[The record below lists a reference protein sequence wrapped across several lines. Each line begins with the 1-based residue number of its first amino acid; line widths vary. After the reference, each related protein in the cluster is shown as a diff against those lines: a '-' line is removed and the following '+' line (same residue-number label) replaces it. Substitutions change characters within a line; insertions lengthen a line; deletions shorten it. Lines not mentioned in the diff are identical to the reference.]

1 MLKNNPLVLV
11 FCKNQ
16 ILGKVKSRLA
26 IKIGQKKALS
36 IYSELVNKTA
46 SIVNSLS
53 VEVHLYYSD
62 YIEENDNFNPSK
74 VKKFIQKGNNL
85 GDRIINALNIS
96 FKKFSPVVI
105 IGSDLWK
112 LEISDIEDAFRILKN
127 KNIVIG
133 PSTDGGYYLIGMNYL
148 DTKIFENKNWGQESV
163 LNDTIRDIDD
173 ETNIHLLDEKT
184 DIDTYDDLC
193 QFPDLKIKLWNQKRR

>member
-16 ILGKVKSRLA
+16 IIGKVKSRLA
-26 IKIGQKKALS
+26 LKIGQKKAFL

-46 SIVNSLS
+46 TIVNSLS
-53 VEVHLYYSD
+53 SEVHVYYSD
-62 YIEENDNFNPSK
+62 YIEENDNFNSSK
-74 VKKFIQKGNNL
+74 IKKFIQKGNNL
-85 GDRIINALNIS
+85 GDRMINALNIS
-96 FKKFSPVVI
+96 FKNFSPIVV
-105 IGSDLWK
+105 IGSDLWE
-112 LEISDIEDAFRILKN
+112 LEISDIKDAFGILEK

-148 DTKIFENKNWGQESV
+148 DTKIFENKKWGQQSV

-173 ETNIHLLDEKT
+173 KTNIHLLDEKT

-193 QFPDLKIKLWNQKRR
+193 QFPDLKIKL

>member
-26 IKIGQKKALS
+26 IKIGQKKALL

-148 DTKIFENKNWGQESV
+148 DTKIFENKNWGQENV
-163 LNDTIRDIDD
+163 LNDTIKDIDD
-173 ETNIHLLDEKT
+173 KTDVHLLDEKT

-193 QFPDLKIKLWNQKRR
+193 QFPDLKIKL

>member
-16 ILGKVKSRLA
+16 IIGKVKTRLA
-26 IKIGQKKALS
+26 LSIGQKKAFL

-46 SIVNSLS
+46 TVVNSLS
-53 VEVHLYYSD
+53 SEVHIYYSD
-62 YIEENDNFNPSK
+62 YIEENDNFDSPK
-74 VKKFIQKGNNL
+74 IKKFIQKGNNL
-85 GDRIINALNIS
+85 GDRMINALNIS
-96 FKKFSPVVI
+96 FKNFSPIVI
-105 IGSDLWK
+105 IGSDLWE
-112 LEISDIEDAFRILKN
+112 LEISDIMDAFGILKK

-148 DTKIFENKNWGQESV
+148 DTKIFENKNWGQQSV
-163 LNDTIRDIDD
+163 LNETIRDIDD
-173 ETNIHLLDEKT
+173 ITNIHLLDEKT

-193 QFPDLKIKLWNQKRR
+193 QFPDLKIKL

>member
-26 IKIGQKKALS
+26 IKIGQKKALL

-62 YIEENDNFNPSK
+62 YIDENDNQIVDIDLS
-74 VKKFIQKGNNL
+74 
-85 GDRIINALNIS
+85 DRDPL
-96 FKKFSPVVI
+96 F
-105 IGSDLWK
+105 
-112 LEISDIEDAFRILKN
+112 EDAARLIVSSQTGSTSLLQRKLKLGYN
-127 KNIVIG
+127 RAGRLTDQLEVAGIVG
-133 PSTDGGYYLIGMNYL
+133 PSEGSKPRQVLIQDEYAL
-148 DTKIFENKNWGQESV
+148 EKLTLES
-163 LNDTIRDIDD
+163 DD
-173 ETNIHLLDEKT
+173 VGALLAPSQSGRSCLLYTSDAADE
-184 DIDTYDDLC
+184 
-193 QFPDLKIKLWNQKRR
+193 

>member
-16 ILGKVKSRLA
+16 IIGKVKTRLA
-26 IKIGQKKALS
+26 LNIGQKKALL

-46 SIVNSLS
+46 TVVNSLS
-53 VEVHLYYSD
+53 SEVHIYYSD
-62 YIEENDNFNPSK
+62 YIEENDNFDSSK
-74 VKKFIQKGNNL
+74 IKKFIQKGNDL
-85 GDRIINALNIS
+85 GDRMINALNIS
-96 FKKFSPVVI
+96 FKNFSPIVI
-105 IGSDLWK
+105 IGSDLWE
-112 LEISDIEDAFRILKN
+112 LEISDIKDAFGILKK

-148 DTKIFENKNWGQESV
+148 DTKIFENKNWGQQSV
-163 LNDTIRDIDD
+163 LNETIRDIDD
-173 ETNIHLLDEKT
+173 ITNIHLLDEKT

-193 QFPDLKIKLWNQKRR
+193 QFPDLKIKL

>member
-26 IKIGQKKALS
+26 IKIGEKKALL

-85 GDRIINALNIS
+85 GDRIINALNTS

-133 PSTDGGYYLIGMNYL
+133 PSTDGGYYLIGMNHL

-173 ETNIHLLDEKT
+173 KTDIHLLDEKT

-193 QFPDLKIKLWNQKRR
+193 RFPDLKIKL

>member
-1 MLKNNPLVLV
+1 MLKNKPLVLV

-26 IKIGQKKALS
+26 LKIGQKKALL
-36 IYSELVNKTA
+36 IYSELLNKTA

-53 VEVHLYYSD
+53 AEVHVYYSN

-74 VKKFIQKGNNL
+74 IKKFIQKGNNL

-96 FKKFSPVVI
+96 FKNFSPIVV
-105 IGSDLWK
+105 IGSDLWN
-112 LEISDIEDAFRILKN
+112 LEISDIEDTFRILKN

-133 PSTDGGYYLIGMNYL
+133 PSTDGGYYLIGINFL
-148 DTKIFENKNWGQESV
+148 DTKIFENKDWGGESV

-173 ETNIHLLDEKT
+173 KKNIHLLDEKN
-184 DIDTYDDLC
+184 DVDTYDDLC
-193 QFPDLKIKLWNQKRR
+193 QFPDLKIKL

>member
-1 MLKNNPLVLV
+1 MKKNPLVLV

-16 ILGKVKSRLA
+16 IIGKVKSRLA
-26 IKIGQKKALS
+26 LKIGKQKAFFV
-36 IYSELVNKTA
+36 YSNLVNKTA

-53 VEVHLYYSD
+53 SDVHVYYSD
-62 YIEENDNFNPSK
+62 YIEENDDFKSPK
-74 VKKFIQKGNNL
+74 IKKFIQKGNNL
-85 GDRIINALNIS
+85 GDRLINALSIS
-96 FKKFSPVVI
+96 FKNFSPVII
-105 IGSDLWK
+105 IGSDLWE

-127 KNIVIG
+127 KNVVIG

-148 DTKIFENKNWGQESV
+148 DTKIFENKYWGQESV

-173 ETNIHLLDEKT
+173 KTKIHLLDEKT

-193 QFPDLKIKLWNQKRR
+193 QFPDLKIKL

>member
-16 ILGKVKSRLA
+16 IIGKVKSRLA
-26 IKIGQKKALS
+26 LKIGQKKAFL
-36 IYSELVNKTA
+36 IYSELVDKTA

-53 VEVHLYYSD
+53 SEVHVYYSD
-62 YIEENDNFNPSK
+62 YIEENDKFHSSK
-74 VKKFIQKGNNL
+74 IKKFIQKGNNL

-96 FKKFSPVVI
+96 FKNFSPVVV

-112 LEISDIEDAFRILKN
+112 LEISDIEDTFRILKN
-127 KNIVIG
+127 KNVVIG
-133 PSTDGGYYLIGMNYL
+133 PSNDGGYYLIGMNYL

-173 ETNIHLLDEKT
+173 KTNIHLLDKKT

-193 QFPDLKIKLWNQKRR
+193 QFPDLKIKL

>member
-16 ILGKVKSRLA
+16 IIGKVKTRLA
-26 IKIGQKKALS
+26 LSIGQKKALL

-46 SIVNSLS
+46 TVVNSLS
-53 VEVHLYYSD
+53 SEVHIYYSD
-62 YIEENDNFNPSK
+62 YIEENDNFDSSK
-74 VKKFIQKGNNL
+74 IKKFIQKGNNL
-85 GDRIINALNIS
+85 GDRMINALNIS
-96 FKKFSPVVI
+96 FKNFSPIVV
-105 IGSDLWK
+105 IGSDLWE
-112 LEISDIEDAFRILKN
+112 LEISDIMDAFGILKK

-148 DTKIFENKNWGQESV
+148 DTKIFENKNWGQQSV
-163 LNDTIRDIDD
+163 LSDTIRDIDD
-173 ETNIHLLDEKT
+173 KTNIHLLDEKT

-193 QFPDLKIKLWNQKRR
+193 QFPDLKIKL

>member
-1 MLKNNPLVLV
+1 MLKNKPLVLV

-26 IKIGQKKALS
+26 LKIGQKKALL
-36 IYSELVNKTA
+36 IYSELLNKTA

-53 VEVHLYYSD
+53 AEVHVYYSN

-74 VKKFIQKGNNL
+74 IKKFIQKGNNL

-96 FKKFSPVVI
+96 FKNFSPIVV
-105 IGSDLWK
+105 IGSDLWN
-112 LEISDIEDAFRILKN
+112 LEISDIEDTFRILKN

-133 PSTDGGYYLIGMNYL
+133 PSTDGGYYLIGINFL
-148 DTKIFENKNWGQESV
+148 DTKIFENKDWGGESV

-173 ETNIHLLDEKT
+173 KKNIHLLDEKN
-184 DIDTYDDLC
+184 DVDTYDDLC

>member
-1 MLKNNPLVLV
+1 MLKNNPLVVV

-16 ILGKVKSRLA
+16 ILGRVKSRLA
-26 IKIGQKKALS
+26 LKIGQKKALL

-53 VEVHLYYSD
+53 AEVHLYYSD
-62 YIEENDNFNPSK
+62 YIEENDSFNSSK

-112 LEISDIEDAFRILKN
+112 LEISDIENAFGILKN

-148 DTKIFENKNWGQESV
+148 DIKIFKNKNWGQESV

-173 ETNIHLLDEKT
+173 KTNIHLLDKKT
-184 DIDTYDDLC
+184 DIDTYEDLC

>member
-16 ILGKVKSRLA
+16 IIGKVKSRLA
-26 IKIGQKKALS
+26 LKIGQKKAFL
-36 IYSELVNKTA
+36 IYSELVDKTA

-53 VEVHLYYSD
+53 SEVHVYYSD
-62 YIEENDNFNPSK
+62 YIEDNDKFNSSK
-74 VKKFIQKGNNL
+74 IKKFIQKGNNL

-96 FKKFSPVVI
+96 FKNFSPVVV

-112 LEISDIEDAFRILKN
+112 LEISDIEDTFRILKN
-127 KNIVIG
+127 KNVVIG
-133 PSTDGGYYLIGMNYL
+133 PSNDGGYYLIGMNYL

-173 ETNIHLLDEKT
+173 KTNIHLLDEKT
-184 DIDTYDDLC
+184 DIDTYDDLY
-193 QFPDLKIKLWNQKRR
+193 QFPDLKIKL

>member
-1 MLKNNPLVLV
+1 MKKNPLVLV

-16 ILGKVKSRLA
+16 IIGKVKSRLA
-26 IKIGQKKALS
+26 LKIGKQKALFV
-36 IYSELVNKTA
+36 YSNLVNKTA

-53 VEVHLYYSD
+53 SEVHVYYSD
-62 YIEENDNFNPSK
+62 YIEENDKFNSSK
-74 VKKFIQKGNNL
+74 IKKFIQKGNNL
-85 GDRIINALNIS
+85 GDRMINALSIS
-96 FKKFSPVVI
+96 FKNFSPVVI

-127 KNIVIG
+127 KNVVIG

-173 ETNIHLLDEKT
+173 KTNIHLLDKKT

-193 QFPDLKIKLWNQKRR
+193 QFPDLKIKL

>member
-16 ILGKVKSRLA
+16 IIGKVKSRLA
-26 IKIGQKKALS
+26 LKIGQKKAFL
-36 IYSELVNKTA
+36 IYSELVDKTA

-53 VEVHLYYSD
+53 SEVHVYYSD
-62 YIEENDNFNPSK
+62 YIEENDKFNSSK
-74 VKKFIQKGNNL
+74 IKKFIQKGNNL

-96 FKKFSPVVI
+96 FKNFSPVVV

-112 LEISDIEDAFRILKN
+112 LEISDIEDTFRILKN
-127 KNIVIG
+127 KNVVIG
-133 PSTDGGYYLIGMNYL
+133 PSNDGGYYLIGMNYL

-173 ETNIHLLDEKT
+173 KTKIHLLDEKT

-193 QFPDLKIKLWNQKRR
+193 QFPDLKIKL

>member
-16 ILGKVKSRLA
+16 IIGKVKTRLA
-26 IKIGQKKALS
+26 LNIGQKKALL

-46 SIVNSLS
+46 TVVNSLS
-53 VEVHLYYSD
+53 SEVHIYYSD
-62 YIEENDNFNPSK
+62 YIEENDNFDSSK
-74 VKKFIQKGNNL
+74 IKKFIQKGNNL
-85 GDRIINALNIS
+85 GDRMINALNVS
-96 FKKFSPVVI
+96 FKNFSPIVI
-105 IGSDLWK
+105 IGSDLWE
-112 LEISDIEDAFRILKN
+112 LEISDIKDAFGILKK

-148 DTKIFENKNWGQESV
+148 DTKIFENKNWGQQSV
-163 LNDTIRDIDD
+163 LNETIRDIDD
-173 ETNIHLLDEKT
+173 KTKIHLLDEKT

-193 QFPDLKIKLWNQKRR
+193 QFPDLKIKL

>member
-16 ILGKVKSRLA
+16 IIGKVKSRLA
-26 IKIGQKKALS
+26 LKIGQKKAFL
-36 IYSELVNKTA
+36 IYSELVDKTA

-53 VEVHLYYSD
+53 SEVHVYYSD
-62 YIEENDNFNPSK
+62 YIEENDKFNSSK
-74 VKKFIQKGNNL
+74 IKKFIQKGNNL

-96 FKKFSPVVI
+96 FKNFSPVVV

-112 LEISDIEDAFRILKN
+112 LEISDIEDTIRILKN
-127 KNIVIG
+127 KNVVIG
-133 PSTDGGYYLIGMNYL
+133 PSNDGGYYLIGMNYL

-173 ETNIHLLDEKT
+173 KTKIHLLDEKT

-193 QFPDLKIKLWNQKRR
+193 QFPDLKIKL

>member
-26 IKIGQKKALS
+26 LKIGQKKALI

-53 VEVHLYYSD
+53 AEVHLYYSD
-62 YIEENDNFNPSK
+62 YIEENDNFNPLK
-74 VKKFIQKGNNL
+74 IKKFIQKGKNL

-173 ETNIHLLDEKT
+173 KTNIHLLDEKT
-184 DIDTYDDLC
+184 DIDTYEDLC
-193 QFPDLKIKLWNQKRR
+193 QFPDLKIKL

>member
-1 MLKNNPLVLV
+1 MLKNKPLVLV

-26 IKIGQKKALS
+26 LKIGQKKALL
-36 IYSELVNKTA
+36 IYSELLNKTA

-53 VEVHLYYSD
+53 AEVHLYYSD

-74 VKKFIQKGNNL
+74 IKKFIQKGNNL

-96 FKKFSPVVI
+96 FKNFSPIVV
-105 IGSDLWK
+105 IGSDLWN
-112 LEISDIEDAFRILKN
+112 LEISDIEDTFRILKN

-148 DTKIFENKNWGQESV
+148 DTKIFENKNWGEESV
-163 LNDTIRDIDD
+163 LNDTISGIDD
-173 ETNIHLLDEKT
+173 KTNIHLLGEKT

-193 QFPDLKIKLWNQKRR
+193 QFPDLKIKL